1 MRSVAQRP
9 TTRFEDYFEEF
20 TRRDWQH
27 RGAGGPARVAVVGTG
42 WFAREWA
49 LLGLEGGRFTEPAV
63 AVDRDPDRAE
73 RAARTHDIPA
83 LSPRGVPRRRRYR
96 RVRRRLRLYP
106 NATHLPYVRTAAE
119 FGKDV
124 LCEKVSLATGTRVMV
139 NEILAGTANGVI
151 TGALVAS
158 VLAPEYGVLLGLI
171 VGVSMVFNLV
181 VAGVF
186 SALIPLVL
194 DRLGFDPA
202 TSATIFITTIT
213 DVLGFFLFLGLAGLV
228 LL

>member
-49 LLGLEGGRFTEPAV
+49 LLGLEGGRFTEP
-63 AVDRDPDRAE
+63 AE

-202 TSATIFITTIT
+202 TSATIFITTVT

>member
-1 MRSVAQRP
+1 
-9 TTRFEDYFEEF
+9 
-20 TRRDWQH
+20 
-27 RGAGGPARVAVVGTG
+27 
-42 WFAREWA
+42 
-49 LLGLEGGRFTEPAV
+49 
-63 AVDRDPDRAE
+63 
-73 RAARTHDIPA
+73 
-83 LSPRGVPRRRRYR
+83 
-96 RVRRRLRLYP
+96 
-106 NATHLPYVRTAAE
+106 
-119 FGKDV
+119 
-124 LCEKVSLATGTRVMV
+124 MV

-202 TSATIFITTIT
+202 TSATIFITTVT